1 LKNKIKHA
9 VILAAG
15 RGIRMRPLTNKIPKA
30 MAPFKGSTLINNS
43 IEKIK
48 NFFEN
53 IHVTV
58 GYKGAI
64 LAKHVIEKNVSS
76 IINTDGKGNS
86 WWLYNSLLKEINEPI
101 CVFTC
106 DNIIETNYI
115 SLLEEYINLKNPCC
129 MLVPTTPIKGLEG
142 DYIFADND
150 NIVTKISRLEK
161 SRIYCSGIQLLN
173 PYSINLKTKKVDD
186 FNDVWNQLIT
196 IEELKISSTLSEYW
210 YAIDNLEQ
218 LKFINDSE

>member
-1 LKNKIKHA
+1 
-9 VILAAG
+9 
-15 RGIRMRPLTNKIPKA
+15 M
-30 MAPFKGSTLINNS
+30 
-43 IEKIK
+43 
-48 NFFEN
+48 
-53 IHVTV
+53 
-58 GYKGAI
+58 
-64 LAKHVIEKNVSS
+64 IEKNVSS

-106 DNIIETNYI
+106 DNIIETNYV
-115 SLLEEYINLKNPCC
+115 SLLEEYISLKNPCC

-142 DYIFADND
+142 DYIFADNN

-161 SRIYCSGIQLLN
+161 SKIYCSGIQFLN

-196 IEELKISSTLSEYW
+196 IKELKISSTLSEYW
-210 YAIDNLEQ
+210 YAIDNQNNLNSLMIRNSF
-218 LKFINDSE
+218 LKKWKKLKYPLLCLHLTKKRIFQN

>member
-1 LKNKIKHA
+1 MKNKIKHA

-48 NFFEN
+48 DFFDN

-106 DNIIETNYI
+106 DNIIETNYV
-115 SLLEEYINLKNPCC
+115 SLIEEYISLKNPSC

-142 DYIFADND
+142 DYIFADHK
-150 NIVTKISRLEK
+150 NIVTKLSRLEK
-161 SRIYCSGIQLLN
+161 SKIYCSGIQFLN
-173 PYSINLKTKKVDD
+173 PYLINLKTKKVED

-196 IEELKISSTLSEYW
+196 IQELKISSTLSEYW

-218 LKFINDSE
+218 LKFINDTE